1 MDTSDEWIQERTVA
15 EIRRHIKKG
24 SDDSTSSMGV
34 KASKIALERSGIDA
48 KKLILFFLQP

>member
-1 MDTSDEWIQERTVA
+1 MDTSDEWIQREQQKK
-15 EIRRHIKKG
+15 RHIAKG

-48 KKLILFFLQP
+48 KEIDLPFLQP